1 MVAWSRADCLCDGEN
16 KSATP
21 GSLSAQGEHVEEL
34 NQIFSLRNE
43 IRQFLETVKD
53 QDTDINTGSGA
64 SEGDLYVT
72 VQGLEIRVTVAPG

>member
-16 KSATP
+16 TSATP

-53 QDTDINTGSGA
+53 QDTDIDTGSGV